1 MFAAQ
6 PRPFPPPCAQLEEVT
21 GEDGG
26 LAAAWGFALARLA
39 ARGDDRPRMMAAP
52 RHALSERGWP
62 SALGMGGAAVL
73 LVAVKT
79 DMEALWALE
88 EALRS
93 GAVAGGVALVERAPF
108 VMTRRLDLAARK
120 AGACALLLRPRPGDE
135 LSAAALRWRVSAA
148 PSAVHPLDPRAPG
161 AARWRAELVRRRD
174 GWPGTFIV
182 EQEDEAHRL
191 DLAARLAGHG
201 QVVDAGR
208 RSAA

>member
-1 MFAAQ
+1 
-6 PRPFPPPCAQLEEVT
+6 
-21 GEDGG
+21 
-26 LAAAWGFALARLA
+26 
-39 ARGDDRPRMMAAP
+39 
-52 RHALSERGWP
+52 
-62 SALGMGGAAVL
+62 
-73 LVAVKT
+73 VKT
-79 DMEALWALE
+79 DAEALWALE

-108 VMTRRLDLAARK
+108 VMTRRLDLAARR
-120 AGACALLLRPRPGDE
+120 AEAVAVLLRPRPGDE

-148 PSAVHPLDPRAPG
+148 PSAAHPLDPRAPG

-174 GWPGTFIV
+174 GWPGTFMV

-191 DLAARLAGHG
+191 DLAARLADHG